1 MATFSNFVFNTASQN
16 PPMLNGF
23 GLSGTNNEVI
33 LNTTNG
39 FLSSYGTK
47 VVTGILYNTVTTTSA
62 NITLSAGSGVSFQ
75 ANRLHHG
82 QTFALYF
89 ADKTT
94 TLFTVNTSYG
104 TSTIQVVT
112 GSNGYDNRGPL
123 ERRRFAVEY

>member
-16 PPMLNGF
+16 PPLLDF

-39 FLSSYGTK
+39 FVSSFGTK
-47 VVTGILYNTVTTTSA
+47 VVTGILYNSITSA
-62 NITLSAGSGVSFQ
+62 SANVTLSAGSGISFRV
-75 ANRLHHG
+75 NRVHNG

-89 ADKTT
+89 SDRTT
-94 TLFTVNTSYG
+94 SLFTVNTAYG
-104 TSTIQVVT
+104 VSTIQILT
-112 GSNGYDNRGPL
+112 SGNGYEHRGPL